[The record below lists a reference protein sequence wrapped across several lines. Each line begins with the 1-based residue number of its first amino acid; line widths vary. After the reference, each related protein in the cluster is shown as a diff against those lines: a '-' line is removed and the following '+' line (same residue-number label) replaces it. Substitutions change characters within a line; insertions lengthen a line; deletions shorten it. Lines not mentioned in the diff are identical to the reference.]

1 MTMTFIMQGWR
12 TDRMTLKGQ
21 ASAEIAT
28 GTYGFFNPRKSLYD
42 AFVAAEGENGYRL
55 NSSIRTYQQ
64 MEAYGLT
71 LNAGAQLVGHEG
83 YFNWKNRALKEDC
96 VYDASYFQVLQYINL
111 RVMRYAEV
119 LLLAA
124 EAHLQGGDKSKAL
137 QYVNKVRE
145 RAHLATL
152 GSVTMDDIK
161 TEKRLE
167 LFNECVRYQDL
178 VRWGDGEKMLGNQGK
193 QIASFTVAG
202 VTYPYSNDGSG
213 FKAKHNLL
221 PIPRKEM
228 ELNKSMVQNQG
239 WD

>member
-1 MTMTFIMQGWR
+1 
-12 TDRMTLKGQ
+12 
-21 ASAEIAT
+21 
-28 GTYGFFNPRKSLYD
+28 
-42 AFVAAEGENGYRL
+42 
-55 NSSIRTYQQ
+55 
-64 MEAYGLT
+64 
-71 LNAGAQLVGHEG
+71 
-83 YFNWKNRALKEDC
+83 
-96 VYDASYFQVLQYINL
+96 
-111 RVMRYAEV
+111 
-119 LLLAA
+119 
-124 EAHLQGGDKSKAL
+124 
-137 QYVNKVRE
+137 
-145 RAHLATL
+145 
-152 GSVTMDDIK
+152 MDDIK

-178 VRWGDGEKMLGNQGK
+178 VRWGDGEKMLGNQGN